1 MVMAVNGDDSSV
13 GTARTPAE
21 SHPLTQNTICV
32 VAAFHCASAEAAALF
47 LRQWITGE

>member
-1 MVMAVNGDDSSV
+1 MVMAVNGDGNSV

-21 SHPLTQNTICV
+21 SHPYTQNTICV
-32 VAAFHCASAEAAALF
+32 VAAFHSGSVEAAALF